1 MALGTVNVPGVTRR
15 DLAEVNESVNEILR
29 MIMKGEVVM
38 PLCDQ
43 AGQVLCTED
52 GTAVYAVK
60 KL

>member
-15 DLAEVNESVNEILR
+15 DLDEINESMNAILR
-29 MIMKGEVVM
+29 MIMKGEVVL
-38 PLCDQ
+38 PLSDQ

-52 GTAVYAVK
+52 GTAIFAVK

>member
-15 DLAEVNESVNEILR
+15 DLDEINESMNAILR
-29 MIMKGEVVM
+29 MIMIGEVM
-38 PLCDQ
+38 LPLSDQ

-52 GTAVYAVK
+52 GTAIFAVK